1 MSSSLPKSY
10 KAVVVDK
17 ADGPYTLKT
26 VDLKQPSANEVL
38 IKSLACGVCF
48 TDVGMA
54 SGHFGDC
61 FPCTPGHEVIGDIVS
76 VGSNVTHLK
85 NGDRVGGPW
94 HGGHDGT
101 CRQCQRAQFQLCDN
115 QEANGLSRP
124 GGFAEYVLLRAE
136 AIVRVPKEL
145 DPAEVAP
152 LLCAGVTVFN
162 GIRKLHVEQGAI
174 VAVQGLGGL
183 GHLAVQ
189 YAKKMGYEVVALST
203 SDDKEEFAKKL
214 GADHFI
220 NTKTKDVGAELMKLG
235 GASII
240 VQTAPNPKAVSN
252 LISGLAPLG
261 KLLSLAPAGL
271 VEFDTV
277 TLLMKAASVTGWAS
291 GHALDSEEAIKF
303 ASVHGVKC
311 MVEKYPFDKVQEAVD
326 SLKAGKPRFRNV
338 LVF

>member
-1 MSSSLPKSY
+1 MSSLPKSY

-17 ADGPYTLKT
+17 ANGPHTLKT

-48 TDVGMA
+48 SDVGIA
-54 SGHFGDC
+54 SGHFGDN
-61 FPCTPGHEVIGDIVS
+61 FPCTPGHEVIGDIIS

-115 QEANGLSRP
+115 QATNGLSRP

-136 AIVRVPKEL
+136 AVVRVPKEL

-162 GIRKLHVEQGAI
+162 GIRKMHVEQGAI

-235 GASII
+235 GAAII
-240 VQTAPNPKAVSN
+240 VQTAPNPKVVGN
-252 LISGLAPLG
+252 LVSGLAPFG

-277 TLLMKAASVTGWAS
+277 TLVMKAASVTGWAS

-311 MVEKYPFDKVQEAVD
+311 MIEKYPFDKVQEAVD

>member
-1 MSSSLPKSY
+1 MASLPKTY

-17 ADGPYTLKT
+17 ANGPMTIKT
-26 VDLKQPSANEVL
+26 VDLKPPSANEVL
-38 IKSLACGVCF
+38 VKTLACGVCF
-48 TDVGMA
+48 SDLAIAG
-54 SGHFGDC
+54 GHFGDL
-61 FPCTPGHEVIGDIVS
+61 FPRTPGHEVVGDIVS
-76 VGSNVTHLK
+76 VGSGVTHLK
-85 NGDRVGGPW
+85 SGDRVGGPW

-101 CRQCQRAQFQLCDN
+101 CRSCQRGLFQLC
-115 QEANGLSRP
+115 EKKEINGCTRD
-124 GGFAEYVLLRAE
+124 GGWAEYVLLRAE
-136 AIVRVPKEL
+136 AVVRVPKEI

-162 GIRKLHVEQGAI
+162 GIRKLHVEQGAV

-203 SDDKEEFAKKL
+203 SDDKAEFAKKL

-220 NTKTKDVGAELMKLG
+220 NTNTSDAGAELMKLG
-235 GASII
+235 GAAII
-240 VQTAPNPKAVSN
+240 VQTAPNVKV
-252 LISGLAPLG
+252 ISSLLNGLAPLG
-261 KLLSLAPAGL
+261 KLLSLAPGGL
-271 VEFDTV
+271 AEVDTV
-277 TLLMKAASVTGWAS
+277 TLVLKSASVTGWAS

-311 MVEKYPFDKVQEAVD
+311 MIEKYPLEKVQEAVD

-338 LVF
+338 LVM

>member
-1 MSSSLPKSY
+1 
-10 KAVVVDK
+10 
-17 ADGPYTLKT
+17 
-26 VDLKQPSANEVL
+26 
-38 IKSLACGVCF
+38 
-48 TDVGMA
+48 
-54 SGHFGDC
+54 
-61 FPCTPGHEVIGDIVS
+61 
-76 VGSNVTHLK
+76 
-85 NGDRVGGPW
+85 
-94 HGGHDGT
+94 
-101 CRQCQRAQFQLCDN
+101 
-115 QEANGLSRP
+115 
-124 GGFAEYVLLRAE
+124 
-136 AIVRVPKEL
+136 
-145 DPAEVAP
+145 
-152 LLCAGVTVFN
+152 
-162 GIRKLHVEQGAI
+162 
-174 VAVQGLGGL
+174 
-183 GHLAVQ
+183 
-189 YAKKMGYEVVALST
+189 MGYEVVALST

-277 TLLMKAASVTGWAS
+277 TLLTKAASVTGWAS

-311 MVEKYPFDKVQEAVD
+311 MIEKYPFDKVQEAVD